1 MSLVKTIGVVVYRR
15 TPNGPLFL
23 LLHHRGPYWNFPK
36 GRIEAGEAGKELM
49 TAFREL
55 REETAIP
62 RDAVSLR
69 PRFRATYRYRFRG
82 HDALG
87 KPELVTKL
95 AIFYLGELTRDAPIA
110 VSHEHLGFAWVDAD
124 DAKVRLYY
132 PGGRKILAAAA
143 AYLSLP
149 AQQVG
154 ACFRA
159 RCRSAARRR
168 GSRRRS
174 PPGHVA
180 DSAVPRYTAR
190 V

>member
-15 TPNGPLFL
+15 TPKGPLFL

-36 GRIEAGEAGKELM
+36 GRVEAGEAGKELM

-62 RDAVSLR
+62 RDAVSLQ

-95 AIFYLGELTRDAPIA
+95 AVFYLGELTRDAPVA
-110 VSHEHLGFAWVDAD
+110 VSHEHLGFAWVDAEE
-124 DAKVRLYY
+124 AKVLLYY
-132 PGGRKILAAAA
+132 PGGKKILAAVVTCF
-143 AYLSLP
+143 SPRSPQVP
-149 AQQVG
+149 AVS
-154 ACFRA
+154 RSSS
-159 RCRSAARRR
+159 RSAVRRRGARRR
-168 GSRRRS
+168 LPS
-174 PPGHVA
+174 GHVA